1 MKSHNNKNR
10 DNKITWEFHD
20 NKISD
25 DNSNRFLSV
34 GELLAV
40 WTSLLMIMQ
49 IALLETHYLKL

>member
-34 GELLAV
+34 GELLVV

>member
-10 DNKITWEFHD
+10 DCKITWEFHD

-40 WTSLLMIMQ
+40 
-49 IALLETHYLKL
+49 